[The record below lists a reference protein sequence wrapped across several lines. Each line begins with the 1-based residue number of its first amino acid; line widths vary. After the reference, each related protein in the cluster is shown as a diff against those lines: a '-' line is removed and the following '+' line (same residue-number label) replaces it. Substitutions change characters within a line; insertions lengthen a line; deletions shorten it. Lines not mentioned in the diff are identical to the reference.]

1 MTGSGALETAAAVP
15 ASTVLWQLLIILAA
29 FAVTAFFSAA
39 EMALIA
45 TNRIRL
51 RQRAKTGDRGAER
64 ARRLLQRREQLL
76 VMFLIGQSAMNVL
89 IAAMTTG
96 LLDRWLGRGWA
107 APLISTVG
115 VSIVVIVGAEIVP
128 KVIGK
133 RQAEQLV
140 ATRARLL
147 DFLHHLLMPLTG
159 LIHLYI
165 QGLLRVVG
173 RGRRPFVTREEL
185 KFLVRATESRDEADR
200 REKRMLESILE
211 FRETVAREIMIPLNR
226 VVTLEQGS
234 SCDRWRAMV
243 RRHGHT
249 RIPIY
254 EGREDR
260 VIGVLN
266 IFDLLYDPQP
276 QPIVDGYVRPAPLVP
291 DSKRID
297 HLLVELQKARN
308 PMAIVVDEFGSCRGI
323 VTVEDIVEEIV
334 GEMEDEHE
342 VGYRK
347 IRQLS
352 SRVYIVDGL
361 TDIDDLNQEL
371 QLDLPKG
378 RYDTIGGLVLKRAG
392 RIPRVGESFALHGLK
407 LEVLDAH
414 PYGIRT
420 LKLTRPR
427 QSDE

>member
-1 MTGSGALETAAAVP
+1 MSVAGTAQAAA
-15 ASTVLWQLLIILAA
+15 ALSTSTVVWQLVIILAA
-29 FAVTAFFSAA
+29 LSITTFFSAA
-39 EMALIA
+39 EMAFIA
-45 TNRIRL
+45 TNRIKL
-51 RQRAKTGDRGAER
+51 RQRAKTGDPGAVR

-96 LLDRWLGRGWA
+96 LLDRWLGRGWL
-107 APLISTVG
+107 APLIATVG
-115 VSIVVIVGAEIVP
+115 VSVVVIVGAEIVP

-133 RQAEQLV
+133 RQAERLV
-140 ATRARLL
+140 AARSRLL

-165 QGLLRVVG
+165 QGLLHVVG

-185 KFLVRATESRDEADR
+185 KFLVRAAESRDETHR
-200 REKRMLESILE
+200 REKRMLESILG

-226 VVTLEQGS
+226 VVTLEKGATS
-234 SCDRWRAMV
+234 ELWRAMV

-249 RIPIY
+249 RIPVY

-276 QPIVDGYVRPAPLVP
+276 KAIVDDYVRPAPLVP

-297 HLLVELQKARN
+297 HLLVELQKTRN
-308 PMAIVVDEFGSCRGI
+308 PMAVVVDEFGSCRGI

-347 IRQLS
+347 IRRLAP
-352 SRVYIVDGL
+352 RVFVVDGL

-371 QLDLPKG
+371 ELELPKG
-378 RYDTIGGLVLKRAG
+378 RYDTIGGMVLKRAG
-392 RIPRVGESFALHGLK
+392 RIPRVGESFTLHGLK
-407 LEVLDAH
+407 LEVLDAY
-414 PYGIRT
+414 PYGVRS
-420 LKLTRPR
+420 LKLTLPPPDR
-427 QSDE
+427 D